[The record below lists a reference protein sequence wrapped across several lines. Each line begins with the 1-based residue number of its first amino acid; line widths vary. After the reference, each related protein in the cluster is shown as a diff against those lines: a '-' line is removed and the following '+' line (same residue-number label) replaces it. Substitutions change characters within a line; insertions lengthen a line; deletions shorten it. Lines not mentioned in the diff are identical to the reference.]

1 MLRVR
6 AYIYD
11 IKSINIHKD
20 IKEGDEP
27 FGKEI

>member
-1 MLRVR
+1 MLCVC

-11 IKSINIHKD
+11 IKSINIQKD